1 MISCE
6 LSFKM
11 AANEQTYLVKMG
23 EVYQVN
29 LELMEN

>member
-11 AANEQTYLVKMG
+11 AANEQTNLVEMG
-23 EVYQVN
+23 EVYQEKLN
-29 LELMEN
+29 LTEN